1 MENESQGRFRQLTG
15 FARYT
20 QLGLGLATPLT
31 AMVFILDLPLYLTGV
46 SLFAQQYLG
55 LFLGLI
61 LAYVFISVPADQ
73 KVSKNR
79 VPWYDI
85 LCACA
90 SMVVG
95 LYVMFYYPQLLIT
108 LGFYSPV
115 KVILGIVAI
124 LSILEATRR
133 LAGWPLVIIVAGF
146 ILYGRFGYLM
156 PGVLAGKEISWPRLI
171 SQLYLGSEFLFGIAL
186 NTAAVIVFSF
196 ILFGRFLFGTGGAA
210 FLIDVAQAL
219 MGRYRGG
226 AAKICVVASS
236 LMGTLSGS
244 AVGNVAAV
252 GVLTI
257 PMMKRVGYPAHF
269 AGGVEAV
276 SSTGGCIMPP
286 IMGAAA
292 FIMAQFLGIPYAAVV
307 IAALVPALLYYLSI
321 FIQVD
326 LRAAKIGLQGMSK
339 EEIPSLSK
347 TFKDGWIYVIPI
359 VVLIFCL
366 FALFLRESVAAL
378 YALASL
384 LIVVLFR
391 SDIRQ
396 KLKKTFLTILEET
409 TQGMLEV
416 TVICAAAGLV
426 VGVITYTGL
435 GLSLCRLLTD
445 LGGGSLLLLALLTA
459 FASIILGMG
468 MPVTASYLLL
478 AVLVAPA
485 MVQLGVPAL
494 LAHLFVFYYGTLSFL
509 TPPVCLAAYA
519 AASIARAPMVPT
531 AWQAMKLGIA
541 AYVVPFIFI
550 FKPGLALMGSADSVA
565 LSIFDGVLG
574 IAVIAVG
581 VEGYLR
587 RDLGWSERAL
597 FIIAGIILL
606 IPGWSSRIA
615 GLVLIALLILLQ
627 LRAGF
632 AIKQKEDI
640 KITI

>member
-1 MENESQGRFRQLTG
+1 MEKESQGRFRQLAG
-15 FARYT
+15 VARYT
-20 QLGLGLATPLT
+20 QLVLGLIVPL
-31 AMVFILDLPLYLTGV
+31 AALIFILDLPLYLAGI
-46 SLFAQQYLG
+46 SLFVQQYLG

-61 LAYVFISVPADQ
+61 LAYVFISVPAVN
-73 KVSKNR
+73 KASKNS

-90 SMVVG
+90 SMIVG
-95 LYVMFYYPQLLIT
+95 LYVLLYYPQLLTT
-108 LGFYSPV
+108 LGFYSPA
-115 KVILGIVAI
+115 KVILGSVAI

-133 LAGWPLVIIVAGF
+133 LAGWPLVIIVVVF
-146 ILYGRFGYLM
+146 ILYGRFGYLL
-156 PGVLAGKEISWPRLI
+156 PGILAGKEISWPRLI
-171 SQLYLGSEFLFGIAL
+171 SQLYLGSEFLYGIAL
-186 NTAAVIVFSF
+186 QTAAVIVFSF
-196 ILFGRFLFGTGGAA
+196 ILFGRFLFGTGGAS
-210 FLIDVAQAL
+210 FLIDIAQAL

-226 AAKICVVASS
+226 AAKIAIVASS

-269 AGGVEAV
+269 AAGVEAV

-292 FIMAQFLGIPYAAVV
+292 FIMAQFLGIPYAVVV

-326 LRAAKIGLQGMSK
+326 LRAAKIGLQGMPK
-339 EEIPSLSK
+339 EEIPSLKK
-347 TFKDGWIYVIPI
+347 TFKVGWIYVIPV
-359 VVLIFCL
+359 VVLVFCL

-378 YALASL
+378 YSLASL
-384 LIVVLFR
+384 FLVVLCR
-391 SDIRQ
+391 RDVRH
-396 KLKKTFLTILEET
+396 KLKKTLTLLEET

-426 VGVITYTGL
+426 VGVITYTGV
-435 GLSLCRLLTD
+435 GLSLSRVLTD
-445 LGGGSLLLLALLTA
+445 LGGGNLLLLALLTA

-485 MVQLGVPAL
+485 MVQMGVPAL
-494 LAHLFVFYYGTLSFL
+494 LAHMFVFYYGTLSFL

-519 AASIARAPMVPT
+519 AASIARSPMMPT

-550 FKPGLALMGSADSVA
+550 FKPGLALMGSTSSIA
-565 LSIFDGVLG
+565 LALFDGVLG
-574 IAVIAVG
+574 VAVIAIG

-587 RDLGWSERAL
+587 RDLGWFERVG

-606 IPGWSSRIA
+606 VPGWSSRII
-615 GLVLIALLILLQ
+615 GLGLIILL
-627 LRAGF
+627 LGLHFRGF
-632 AIKQKEDI
+632 AIKQKEYI
-640 KITI
+640 KISS